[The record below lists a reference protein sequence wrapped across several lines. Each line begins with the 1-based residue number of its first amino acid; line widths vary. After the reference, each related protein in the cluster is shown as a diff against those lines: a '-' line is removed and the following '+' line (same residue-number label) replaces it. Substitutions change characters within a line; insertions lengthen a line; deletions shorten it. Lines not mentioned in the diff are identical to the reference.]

1 MPTVPKDSRRAPSIA
16 QPSETDLWMA
26 LAQMEK
32 LGRVPSFDERFA
44 GETRSLPI
52 DVQSKGR
59 SVFGVGKN
67 KAEPIPSNEKD
78 VSPLIEKDFDASLG
92 VSGGSR

>member
-1 MPTVPKDSRRAPSIA
+1 MPTVPKDSRRSSA

-44 GETRSLPI
+44 GETRNLPI
-52 DVQSKGR
+52 DVQSRGR
-59 SVFGVGKN
+59 SVFGQMKN
-67 KAEPIPSNEKD
+67 KLAEPIPSDEKD
-78 VSPLIEKDFDASLG
+78 TRAKLEKDFGDSLG